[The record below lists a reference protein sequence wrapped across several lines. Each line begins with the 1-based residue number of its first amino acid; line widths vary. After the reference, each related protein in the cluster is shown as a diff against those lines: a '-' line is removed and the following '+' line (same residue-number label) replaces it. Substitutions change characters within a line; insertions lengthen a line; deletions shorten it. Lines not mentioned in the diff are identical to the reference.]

1 MTATS
6 FPSPGRGPNT
16 APGKARL
23 RQNIVDMPAQL
34 IGEVSRLGMGQDG
47 IFPLWYGE
55 SDIPT
60 PAFIAN
66 AAHDAMLAGETFYTH
81 KLGLPVLRQALA
93 DYMTGLYA
101 RPVPMKRVS
110 VTPSG
115 MNAIMLALMA
125 TLNAGDNMVLIDPVW
140 PNCEQSALAMG
151 ASVTRV
157 SLGQQNGVW
166 QLDVEK
172 LKEAC
177 TAGTRVIFLNSPGN
191 PTGWMIE
198 RDQQQQILDFARER
212 GIWIV
217 ADEVYTRLVY
227 DRPVSPSFIDI
238 AEPEDP
244 LIVINSFSK
253 SWAMTGWRV
262 GWMVTPEWVTD
273 ALFSMIEYNTSCV
286 PPFLQKGA
294 LAAVTQGEPFVAEMV
309 ARCRAGREAIVP
321 ALQAL
326 PQVKIDPPRAAFYAF
341 FQVEGVQDSLA
352 FAQELFRQTKVG
364 IAPGRAFGDGGEGW
378 LRLCF
383 AKDPATLAIAA
394 ERLGN
399 FIAAYKP

>member
-1 MTATS
+1 
-6 FPSPGRGPNT
+6 
-16 APGKARL
+16 
-23 RQNIVDMPAQL
+23 MPDQL
-34 IGEVSRLGMGQDG
+34 IGEISRLGMGQEG
-47 IFPLWYGE
+47 IIPLWYGE

-60 PAFIAN
+60 PAFISQ
-66 AAHDAMLAGETFYTH
+66 AAHQAMTNGETFYTH
-81 KLGLPVLRQALA
+81 KLGLPELRQALA

-101 RPVPMKRVS
+101 RPVPMERVS

-125 TLNAGDNMVLIDPVW
+125 ILNAGDNMVLIDPVW

-151 ASVTRV
+151 ASVNRV
-157 SLGQQNGVW
+157 SLTSRNGVW
-166 QLDVEK
+166 QLDLDE
-172 LKEAC
+172 LFAAC
-177 TAGTRVIFLNSPGN
+177 TDDTRVIFLNSPGN

-198 RDQQQQILDFARER
+198 QDQQQAILDFACER

-217 ADEVYTRLVY
+217 ADEVYARLVY
-227 DRPVSPSFIDI
+227 DRPVAPSFLDI
-238 AEPEDP
+238 AEPDDP
-244 LIVINSFSK
+244 VIIINSFSK
-253 SWAMTGWRV
+253 SWAMTGWRI
-262 GWMVTPEWVTD
+262 GWITTPEWVTD

-294 LAAVTQGEPFVAEMV
+294 LAAVKEGEPFVAQML
-309 ARCRAGREAIVP
+309 AHCRAGRDAIVP

-326 PQVKIDPPRAAFYAF
+326 EQVQIDQPRAAFYAF
-341 FQVEGVQDSLA
+341 FQVHGVSDSLT
-352 FAQELFRQTKVG
+352 FAQDLFHQTKVG

-383 AKDPATLAIAA
+383 AQDPATLAIAA

-399 FIAAYKP
+399 FITSYQR

>member
-6 FPSPGRGPNT
+6 IPSPGRGPET

-34 IGEVSRLGMGQDG
+34 IGEVARLGMGQAG
-47 IFPLWYGE
+47 IIPLWYGE

-60 PAFIAN
+60 PAFISN

-101 RPVPMKRVS
+101 RPVPMERVS

-140 PNCEQSALAMG
+140 PNCGHSALALG
-151 ASVTRV
+151 ASVTQV
-157 SLGQQNGVW
+157 SLGLQNCVW
-166 QLDVEK
+166 QLDVDR

-177 TAGTRVIFLNSPGN
+177 TADTRVIFLNSPGN

-198 RDQQQQILDFARER
+198 RGQQQQILDFARER

-238 AEPEDP
+238 AEPDDP

-253 SWAMTGWRV
+253 SWAMTGWRI

-321 ALQAL
+321 ALQAM
-326 PQVKIDPPRAAFYAF
+326 PGVKIDPPRAAFYAF
-341 FQVEGVQDSLA
+341 FQVDGVTDSLS
-352 FAQELFRQTKVG
+352 FAQDLFRQTKVG

-383 AKDPATLAIAA
+383 AQDPATLAIAA

-399 FIAAYKP
+399 FIASHPR

>member
-1 MTATS
+1 MTAITL
-6 FPSPGRGPNT
+6 PSPGRGPDT
-16 APGKARL
+16 APGNARL

-34 IGEVSRLGMGQDG
+34 IGEVSRLGIGQEG
-47 IFPLWYGE
+47 IIPLWYGE

-60 PAFIAN
+60 PAFISN

-81 KLGLPVLRQALA
+81 KLGLPELRQALA
-93 DYMTGLYA
+93 SYMTGLYA
-101 RPVPMKRVS
+101 RPVPMERVS

-125 TLNAGDNMVLIDPVW
+125 VLNVGDNMVLIDPVW

-151 ASVTRV
+151 ASVTRI

-166 QLDVEK
+166 QLDVDK

-177 TAGTRVIFLNSPGN
+177 TADTRVIFLNSPGN

-217 ADEVYTRLVY
+217 ADEVYARLVY
-227 DRPVSPSFIDI
+227 DRPVAPSFIDI
-238 AEPEDP
+238 AKPDDP
-244 LIVINSFSK
+244 LIIINSFSK

-321 ALQAL
+321 ALQAM
-326 PQVKIDPPRAAFYAF
+326 PSVKIDPPRAAFYAF
-341 FQVEGVQDSLA
+341 FQVEGVTNSLA
-352 FAQELFRQTKVG
+352 FAQDLFRQTKVG
-364 IAPGRAFGDGGEGW
+364 IAPGRAFGDEGEGW

-383 AKDPATLAIAA
+383 AQDPATLATAA

-399 FIAAYKP
+399 FIASYQR